1 MSKQK
6 ILTYLYLLF
15 VLLDAI
21 GVIFPDIIYRKYTT
35 FVPIPVLFLLYLY
48 SVKKVNWFFL
58 TSLIATFFGI
68 IFFNIEAYFKIALI
82 FYAIGVFLYVIICLK
97 TAEVIPIKTIV
108 IATIPFLIVY
118 LVPLI
123 LYSDAVQSEIFNFIM
138 IYVFCV
144 GLFFFITTLVYMNK
158 PNKINLWLLSSGV
171 VFLIST
177 IIHGYNLFFKF
188 LITIRVGV
196 VLTFLFMHY
205 AMYKYIVLKAIESDN
220 TALSQKQKTSKLIK

>member
-1 MSKQK
+1 M
-6 ILTYLYLLF
+6 L
-15 VLLDAI
+15 
-21 GVIFPDIIYRKYTT
+21 
-35 FVPIPVLFLLYLY
+35 
-48 SVKKVNWFFL
+48 
-58 TSLIATFFGI
+58 ATFLGI
-68 IFFNIEAYFKIALI
+68 IFLNIKGYFNIALI
-82 FYAIGVFLYVIICLK
+82 FYAIGVFLYVVISLK
-97 TAEVIPIKTIV
+97 TAEVIPIKTII

-123 LYSDAVQSEIFNFIM
+123 LYSDAVQIEVFNFIM

-144 GLFFFITTLVYMNK
+144 GLFFFITTLVYINK

-196 VLTFLFMHY
+196 VITFLFMHY
-205 AMYKYIVLKAIESDN
+205 AMYKYIVLKAIENDREIP
-220 TALSQKQKTSKLIK
+220 SQKQQTSRLVK